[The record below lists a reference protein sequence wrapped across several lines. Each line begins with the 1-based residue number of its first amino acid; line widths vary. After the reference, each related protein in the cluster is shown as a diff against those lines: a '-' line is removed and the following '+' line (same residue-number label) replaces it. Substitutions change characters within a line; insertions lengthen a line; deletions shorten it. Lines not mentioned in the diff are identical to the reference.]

1 MDIVVDYTEDGEPVY
16 SAMPE
21 LPGGWDESDE
31 ERWALYDE
39 AMASIG
45 WSDCR

>member
-1 MDIVVDYTEDGEPVY
+1 MEIVDYTPDGEPVY

-21 LPGGWDESDE
+21 SPEDFDMTDD

-39 AMASIG
+39 ALASIG